1 MSVSAFSGPVVSFGQ
16 GPFPDYNPE
25 AGTSLFFNGTGILDP
40 RAPFTYQPGQNF
52 GAATAG
58 FLGSSNIQTLNYQP
72 YALSTSAIAAAAN
85 VVSGTAMT
93 LVSSNSTTTGVSVS
107 QYTINYNTGT
117 LVSGLLML
125 DGLASFTGV
134 VASGVLTASS
144 VTGTI
149 IVGMTISGTGVTA
162 GTTITAQL
170 TGPTGGAGTYSVVG
184 STTVSST
191 TITGVTSN
199 STTGN
204 VSLRLGMGDVDTIQ
218 MWNPQALCARAVSVT
233 GAASASGSVSFLV
246 SGYDIY
252 GVPMS
257 ELIGPVAASTT
268 VSGKKAFKYIA
279 SVVPNATD
287 AINYSVGTLDIFGF
301 PIRSDFFGDV
311 AINYNATGITASTGY
326 VAAVTTS
333 PATTTTGDVRGTYAV
348 QSVTDKTKRLFFYQN
363 SPVTNIGS
371 IAGLFGVTQA

>member
-1 MSVSAFSGPVVSFGQ
+1 
-16 GPFPDYNPE
+16 
-25 AGTSLFFNGTGILDP
+25 
-40 RAPFTYQPGQNF
+40 
-52 GAATAG
+52 
-58 FLGSSNIQTLNYQP
+58 
-72 YALSTSAIAAAAN
+72 
-85 VVSGTAMT
+85 
-93 LVSSNSTTTGVSVS
+93 
-107 QYTINYNTGT
+107 
-117 LVSGLLML
+117 
-125 DGLASFTGV
+125 
-134 VASGVLTASS
+134 
-144 VTGTI
+144 
-149 IVGMTISGTGVTA
+149 MTISGTGVTA

-204 VSLRLGMGDVDTIQ
+204 FSLRFPMGQAGTIE

-287 AINYSVGTLDIFGF
+287 AINYSVGTLDTFGF

-311 AINYNATGITASTGY
+311 VVNYNATGITASTGY

-348 QSVTDKTKRLFFYQN
+348 QSVADKTKRLFFYQN
-363 SPVTNIGS
+363 SPVTNVGS